1 MFTNLIIIVLV
12 LQGSMVC
19 MKCTKQS
26 LKWNHERISV
36 KTIDNIDVNL
46 VETNDQNEIDSVVM
60 RLNTYSN
67 LKRPVDKHK
76 LTSRIKNDS
85 RSDHAYSKS
94 TATVNP
100 ASTPTSK
107 TEYLSSYLSSSSLN
121 LNESHMK
128 TSSPTSSK
136 SNSSTFK
143 KALKETDMIED
154 VQSPMDTSSQ
164 YNKSSDGVGNGKGFF
179 ETLKDIFQ
187 ID

>member
-1 MFTNLIIIVLV
+1 
-12 LQGSMVC
+12 
-19 MKCTKQS
+19 
-26 LKWNHERISV
+26 
-36 KTIDNIDVNL
+36 
-46 VETNDQNEIDSVVM
+46 
-60 RLNTYSN
+60 
-67 LKRPVDKHK
+67 
-76 LTSRIKNDS
+76 
-85 RSDHAYSKS
+85 
-94 TATVNP
+94 
-100 ASTPTSK
+100 
-107 TEYLSSYLSSSSLN
+107 
-121 LNESHMK
+121 MK